1 MFITKK
7 ALSRRAVLRGMGAVV
22 ALPVLDAM
30 VPAMALGRDL
40 DAVGA
45 KSRFTGIE
53 MVHGSAGS
61 TEYGTINNL
70 WSPATTGR
78 DFEFTKLL
86 EPLEPFREYL
96 TVVSGTQCNA
106 ADPATA
112 EEVGADHFRS
122 SAVFLTAA
130 HPKQTEGSD
139 IHNGTSIDQLY
150 AQQHGQDTPLP
161 SIQLCIENLDSSGT
175 CGYNYSCAYMDTIS
189 WADPTTPLPM
199 TRDPRLVFE
208 DLFGTGGT
216 AEDRANRTRINRSIL
231 DTITRDISRL
241 TRSLDAKDTNRLNDY
256 LDNIRE
262 IERRIQKIEAYNLSH
277 GPERELPAAPIGVP
291 DSWEEHVKLMFDL
304 QVLAFAADVTR
315 VSSFKM
321 SRDTSNRVFPESGCL
336 TPWHSASHH
345 GERPETIEDQGKIN
359 RYHLTLLAYF
369 AEQLENTPD
378 GDGNLLDHTVV
389 LYGSP
394 MGDGNVHGH
403 RRVPMVLL
411 GHGNGQFAG
420 NLHVLCDDDTP
431 QANILLSVANK
442 LGVDVNAVG
451 NSTGTLDI

>member
-1 MFITKK
+1 MFIKKK
-7 ALSRRAVLRGMGAVV
+7 ALSRRTVLRGMGAAI
-22 ALPVLDAM
+22 ALPLLDAM
-30 VPAMALGRDL
+30 VPAIVQGREMAAVTGRT
-40 DAVGA
+40 
-45 KSRFTGIE
+45 RFTGIE

-61 TEYGTINNL
+61 TEYGSVNHL
-70 WSPATTGR
+70 WSPTTVGK
-78 DFEFTKLL
+78 DFEFTKILQ
-86 EPLEPFREYL
+86 PLEPYREYL
-96 TVVSGTQCNA
+96 TVISGTQCNA
-106 ADPATA
+106 ADPFTA

-139 IHNGTSIDQLY
+139 IYNGTSIDQLY
-150 AQQHGQDTPLP
+150 AQKYGQDTPLP

-189 WADPTTPLPM
+189 WANPTTPLPM

-208 DLFGTGGT
+208 DLFGTGGSS
-216 AEDRANRTRINRSIL
+216 EDRANRTKVNRSIL
-231 DTITRDISRL
+231 DSITRDMTRL
-241 TRSLDAKDTNRLNDY
+241 KRSLDAKDTNRLNDY
-256 LDNIRE
+256 LENIRE
-262 IERRIQKIEAYNLSH
+262 IERRIQKIEAYNTAH

-304 QVLAFAADVTR
+304 QVLAFAADITR
-315 VSSFKM
+315 ISTFKM

-359 RYHLTLLAYF
+359 RYHLQMLAYF
-369 AEQLENTPD
+369 ADKLRNTPD
-378 GDGNLLDHTVV
+378 GDGNLLDHTLV

-403 RRVPMVLL
+403 KRVPMVVM
-411 GHGNGQFAG
+411 GHANGAVKG
-420 NLHVLCDDDTP
+420 NLHIYGPKDPP
-431 QANILLSVANK
+431 QANILLTVLHK
-442 LGVDVNAVG
+442 LGVDVDKVG
-451 NSTGTLDI
+451 NSTGTFDI

>member
-7 ALSRRAVLRGMGAVV
+7 ALSRRTVLRGMGAAV
-22 ALPVLDAM
+22 ALPLLDAM
-30 VPAMALGRDL
+30 VPAIVQGREMAAVTGRT
-40 DAVGA
+40 
-45 KSRFTGIE
+45 RFTGIE

-61 TEYGTINNL
+61 TEYGSVNHL
-70 WSPATTGR
+70 WSPTTVGK
-78 DFEFTKLL
+78 DFEFTKILQ
-86 EPLEPFREYL
+86 PLEPYRDYL
-96 TVVSGTQCNA
+96 TVISGTQCNA
-106 ADPATA
+106 ADPFTA

-139 IHNGTSIDQLY
+139 IYNGTSIDQLY
-150 AQQHGQDTPLP
+150 AQKHGQDTPLP

-189 WADPTTPLPM
+189 WANPTTPLPM

-208 DLFGTGGT
+208 DLFGTGGSS
-216 AEDRANRTRINRSIL
+216 EDRASRTKVNRSIL
-231 DTITRDISRL
+231 DSITKDMSRL
-241 TRSLDAKDTNRLNDY
+241 KRSLDAKDTGRLNDY
-256 LDNIRE
+256 MENIRE
-262 IERRIQKIEAYNLSH
+262 IERRIQKIEAYNTAH

-315 VSSFKM
+315 ISTFKM

-359 RYHLTLLAYF
+359 RYHLQMLAYYVDK
-369 AEQLENTPD
+369 LKNTPD
-378 GDGNLLDHTVV
+378 GDGNLLDHTLV

-403 RRVPMVLL
+403 RRVPLVLV
-411 GHGNGQFAG
+411 GHANGAVSG
-420 NLHVLCDDDTP
+420 NLHSLQGDDTP
-431 QANILLSVANK
+431 QANALLTVMHK
-442 LGVDVNAVG
+442 LGVEADKVG
-451 NSTGTLDI
+451 NSTGTVDI

>member
-7 ALSRRAVLRGMGAVV
+7 ALSRRTVLRGMGAAI

-30 VPAMALGRDL
+30 VPAIVHGREMAAVTGR
-40 DAVGA
+40 
-45 KSRFTGIE
+45 SRFVGIE

-61 TEYGTINNL
+61 TEYGSINHL
-70 WSPATTGR
+70 WSPATVGK
-78 DFEFTKLL
+78 DFEFTKIL
-86 EPLEPFREYL
+86 EPLAPYRDYL
-96 TVVSGTQCNA
+96 TVISGTQCNA
-106 ADPATA
+106 ADPFTA

-139 IHNGTSIDQLY
+139 IYNGTSIDQMY
-150 AQQHGQDTPLP
+150 AKVAGQDTPLP

-189 WADPTTPLPM
+189 WANPTTPLPM

-208 DLFGTGGT
+208 DLFGTGGSS
-216 AEDRANRTRINRSIL
+216 EDRARRTSVNKSIL
-231 DTITRDISRL
+231 DGITRDIGRL
-241 TRSLDAKDTNRLNDY
+241 TRGLDAKDTGRLNDY
-256 LDNIRE
+256 LENIRE
-262 IERRIQKIEAYNLSH
+262 IERRIQKIEAYNTAH

-315 VSSFKM
+315 ISTFKM

-359 RYHLTLLAYF
+359 RYHLQMLAYF
-369 AEQLENTPD
+369 AEKLKNTPD
-378 GDGNLLDHTVV
+378 GDGNLLDHSLV

-403 RRVPMVLL
+403 RRVPLVLM
-411 GHGNGQFAG
+411 GKANGALQG
-420 NLHVLCDDDTP
+420 NLHTLHHDDTP
-431 QANILLSVANK
+431 QANALLTVMQK
-442 LGVDVNAVG
+442 LGVETAAVG